1 MLFWFREVPKVA
13 PFTPVAYCSTYPS
26 PRASSEQ
33 QQQPTTN
40 PRQVLL
46 LSASSKSFPRRFQ
59 ASFIC
64 LWYNTCFASYCT
76 IRPRNAQFPEQLRL
90 CIRIHPPPH
99 TPEKHPYTSAFI
111 CQTLNPFPPSAAAVT
126 VRATTQW
133 CYCPCKLGEGH
144 QNIFLEACAAPGEPE
159 QDHTATRRQVRR
171 QVANQ
176 DTDILSPSHHTFIS
190 ICSHEPAHGEFWQAA
205 GNCRMHRLQKHGS
218 CWSMISSMTRLTCRM
233 CPAFAAR
240 PNDSIGKCCQRP
252 ELHETVLLE
261 SHFWVSYHRT
271 VVGKAPAFDGELG
284 AEDHF

>member
-1 MLFWFREVPKVA
+1 MRLLLRSRIA
-13 PFTPVAYCSTYPS
+13 ARTPLPVHL
-26 PRASSEQ
+26 ASSNN
-33 QQQPTTN
+33 N
-40 PRQVLL
+40 PRQTHD
-46 LSASSKSFPRRFQ
+46 KCFSFPRRANLFRGAFRP
-59 ASFIC
+59 ASFACGTI
-64 LWYNTCFASYCT
+64 LVLPLTAQYVPETPSFRNNSDFASEST
-76 IRPRNAQFPEQLRL
+76 
-90 CIRIHPPPH
+90 PPPH

-159 QDHTATRRQVRR
+159 QDHTATHRHVRR